1 MKILTRLMPWPSAF
15 LPRWRTV
22 NSPPKAGWPSAP
34 GAVPSRPA
42 SVPDEEAVA
51 MTEHR
56 AATLRGMFPLLF
68 SRYARH
74 ADLWQAV
81 VIERHLSQAANLAD
95 LEQRIRDV
103 QLRRQF
109 SWSE

>member
-1 MKILTRLMPWPSAF
+1 MKILTRPIPWPFAF
-15 LPRWRTV
+15 PLRRSVACTPRTLI
-22 NSPPKAGWPSAP
+22 PSAP
-34 GAVPSRPA
+34 PAVRANPGSLSHA
-42 SVPDEEAVA
+42 EAIA

-81 VIERHLSQAANLAD
+81 VVERHLSQAANLAD
-95 LEQRIRDV
+95 LEQRIREV
-103 QLRRQF
+103 QQRPPF

>member
-1 MKILTRLMPWPSAF
+1 MKILTRPIPWPFAL
-15 LPRWRTV
+15 LPRLSSATA
-22 NSPPKAGWPSAP
+22 PPEAVSPSAP
-34 GAVPSRPA
+34 TAVPSNPA
-42 SVPDEEAVA
+42 SLPHEEAVA

-81 VIERHLSQAANLAD
+81 VVERHLSQAANLAD
-95 LEQRIRDV
+95 LEQRIREV
-103 QLRRQF
+103 QQRPPF